1 MQDFWRTFIRG
12 GVLHEPTAP
21 GLFHGILRSVG
32 IPYERTVF
40 VDVGS
45 GAGRVVLMAS
55 EYPFKAVIGIELSPE
70 LHAVAQANL
79 RSFPAARRRAWDT
92 RLVCGDAT
100 TYSLPPDPVLLYL
113 YNPFGVAPM
122 RRFLANVESSLVG
135 RHHPL
140 SIVLAYCYKD
150 SRELMEQSP
159 HLRVVQAAAGV
170 TVLHGPPA

>member
-1 MQDFWRTFIRG
+1 MR
-12 GVLHEPTAP
+12 
-21 GLFHGILRSVG
+21 G
-32 IPYERTVF
+32 IPDSCAAMRRRTVF
-40 VDVGS
+40 
-45 GAGRVVLMAS
+45 
-55 EYPFKAVIGIELSPE
+55 
-70 LHAVAQANL
+70 
-79 RSFPAARRRAWDT
+79 RRIQ
-92 RLVCGDAT
+92 C
-100 TYSLPPDPVLLYL
+100 SCYL